1 MADKRNWQAEAWRH
15 KRRKPPSVQPQ
26 AQGPAADLH
35 VQELPG
41 VVVARHGASAVPV
54 LGVYATENCLASGGR
69 HCYAFIYVGTEDDG
83 NRFIQAMA
91 TTTVDREL
99 LTAEWSSS
107 NKPNMLAILH
117 RLQAAGGT
125 EISYWHPMQG
135 EIPHG
140 TA

>member
-1 MADKRNWQAEAWRH
+1 M
-15 KRRKPPSVQPQ
+15 
-26 AQGPAADLH
+26 LH
-35 VQELPG
+35 DMLQS
-41 VVVARHGASAVPV
+41 ASAVPV

-69 HCYAFIYVGTEDDG
+69 HCYAFIYVGNEDDG
-83 NRFIQAMA
+83 NRFIQDMA
-91 TTTVDREL
+91 TTRVDREL

-107 NKPNMLAILH
+107 NRPNMLAILH

-135 EIPHG
+135 EIPHD